1 MKSNK
6 KIISALMAVTFLG
19 MSSISAYADSNTTTG
34 TDKTSTGV
42 AVTDGT
48 LSIDSVPSSLAF
60 SSTVDDI
67 ANNTSTSANTTTS
80 DELKTTDNLGY
91 GPDTDWTLTATPS
104 KLSYTDSS
112 SNSHDLSVASLTI
125 NGKTI
130 TTLDGTTATTV
141 ATGTDEGTTST
152 PISSSNTSIDL
163 NQDEQVYGQ
172 SYTGTITWTLTE
184 NAGTTSSAS

>member
-1 MKSNK
+1 MKNNK
-6 KIISALMAVTFLG
+6 KILSALIAVTFLG

-80 DELKTTDNLGY
+80 DELKTTDDLGN
-91 GPDTDWTLTATPS
+91 GTDTHWTLTATPS

-112 SNSHDLSVASLTI
+112 SKSHDLSVASLTLG
-125 NGKTI
+125 GKTI

-163 NQDEQVYGQ
+163 NQDKQVYGQ

-184 NAGTTSSAS
+184 NAGTTSAAS